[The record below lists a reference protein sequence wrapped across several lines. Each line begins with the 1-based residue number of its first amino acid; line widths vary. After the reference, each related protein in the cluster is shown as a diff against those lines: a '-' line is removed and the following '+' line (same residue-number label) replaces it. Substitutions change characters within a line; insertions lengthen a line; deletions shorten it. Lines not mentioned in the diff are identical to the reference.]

1 MPDIPQAE
9 RRTRPEIR
17 AAFEQMF
24 ELLVPFFD
32 PDNTWNR
39 QPQLHLAY
47 RQLRENYPHM
57 SQDEINVAIDAA
69 LRLYRAG
76 KRPAP
81 G

>member
-9 RRTRPEIR
+9 RRTHPEIR
-17 AAFEQMF
+17 AAFEQIF

-47 RQLRENYPHM
+47 RQLRENYPRM